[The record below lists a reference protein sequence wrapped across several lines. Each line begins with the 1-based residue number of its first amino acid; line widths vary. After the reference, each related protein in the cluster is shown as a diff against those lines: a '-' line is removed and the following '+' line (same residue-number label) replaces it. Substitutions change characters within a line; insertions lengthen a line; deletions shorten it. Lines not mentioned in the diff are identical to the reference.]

1 MLGWLATEFK
11 INIADAYSVYERIKY
26 RTAQRMKSV
35 G

>member
-26 RTAQRMKSV
+26 RTAQRTKSV